1 MIPGLLRS
9 TNCMDVLQPPL
20 ILFHGREAALECA
33 ERRPSYA
40 DLMSESEADLVA
52 LEHQHCGQ

>member
-40 DLMSESEADLVA
+40 HSL
-52 LEHQHCGQ
+52 CGFDERV